1 MLNPYKDN
9 GIAMAGNF
17 RNKYL
22 DESQLQKPSA
32 EVARMNTQNAQASI
46 NKIIG
51 VKTEAA
57 YGTYIDQTKKSQS
70 EIVRFTSK
78 AGDGSQS
85 TKQRI
90 VKIQ

>member
-9 GIAMAGNF
+9 GLVMAGNF

-22 DESQLQKPSA
+22 DDADLQKPDA
-32 EVARMNTQNAQASI
+32 AVARMNTQMSQASI

-57 YGTYIDQTKKSQS
+57 YGTYLDQTKKSNS

-78 AGDGSQS
+78 AGDGS
-85 TKQRI
+85 
-90 VKIQ
+90 